1 MTLDC
6 VRFIT
11 LNRIYK
17 KEYFV
22 VKSRGGNHS
31 QNINKILFFCSQIL
45 QVRMNAPEPENV
57 EQVES
62 DQQIEL
68 RERDELTTYTTEL
81 SARIQSKS
89 DLRKENLTCIRP
101 SEEYFVRLDSSL
113 KKNTAFVKRLKQ
125 FTASQLDGFVKDM
138 TGLNLTKYISE
149 VSSSLVEAKLKMTDV
164 AAAITLCSKLH
175 QVYGDFAV
183 AFFDN
188 WLKILAIKP
197 GEKLANSSK
206 TRVDLRF
213 FAELISVGVF
223 SNKMGL
229 PLLGTTLTGLIQ
241 SDKEDHGNLS
251 IILSFCRHCGE
262 EYAGLVNRN
271 IHTLAKVCRAH
282 LP

>member
-1 MTLDC
+1 
-6 VRFIT
+6 
-11 LNRIYK
+11 
-17 KEYFV
+17 
-22 VKSRGGNHS
+22 
-31 QNINKILFFCSQIL
+31 
-45 QVRMNAPEPENV
+45 MNVTETDNV
-57 EQVES
+57 EKVEDVQQV
-62 DQQIEL
+62 EL
-68 RERDELTTYTTEL
+68 REREELTTYTNEL
-81 SARIQSKS
+81 KSRIQSKS
-89 DLRKENLTCIRP
+89 TLRQENLTCIRP
-101 SEEYFVRLDSSL
+101 SEEYFARLDSSL

-125 FTASQLDGFVKDM
+125 FTASQLDGFLKDM
-138 TGLNLTKYISE
+138 SGLNLTKYISE

-164 AAAITLCSKLH
+164 GAAVTICSKLH
-175 QVYGDFAV
+175 QIYGDFSV
-183 AFFDN
+183 TFFDN

-241 SDKEDHGNLS
+241 SDKEDHANLS

-271 IHTLAKVCRAH
+271 ICTLAKVYFHRVNSEK
-282 LP
+282 L

>member
-1 MTLDC
+1 
-6 VRFIT
+6 
-11 LNRIYK
+11 
-17 KEYFV
+17 
-22 VKSRGGNHS
+22 
-31 QNINKILFFCSQIL
+31 
-45 QVRMNAPEPENV
+45 MNAPEPENV

-68 RERDELTTYTTEL
+68 REREELTTYTTEL

-89 DLRKENLTCIRP
+89 NLRQENLTCIRP

-175 QVYGDFAV
+175 QVYGDFSV

-197 GEKLANSSK
+197 GERLANSSK

-271 IHTLAKVCRAH
+271 IHTLAKVLAIKIKGKISIFYFH
-282 LP
+282 FI